1 MDKARTLVF
10 LGAGHIASTLIEGII
25 KQGYSR
31 DHIIISRRNK
41 QELERQAYKWQV
53 QPAKNNLLA
62 VRQGEIILLC
72 VQPKQ
77 VKDLLVEVQ
86 SELDGKR
93 HLVISLVAGLHMNV
107 LQSVLSVP
115 IIRFMPNIASRIGN
129 GVTAMLSSAD
139 VHPQDLDTAKNLAS
153 SLGVVVHAAD
163 DKQMDSYTALCGSGL
178 AYVFYFFASL
188 AKSGELL
195 GLKPEESS
203 MAAFHTTQGAVRL
216 IEEEKKHPNSYLRE
230 IQVPRGT
237 TEAAMKVLMAGD
249 FEQALIGACKAAKK
263 RSEALGK
270 EMATSLQS
278 LSL

>member
-1 MDKARTLVF
+1 MNKPKTLVF

-41 QELERQAYKWQV
+41 PELERQAYKWQV
-53 QPAKNNLLA
+53 RPAANNLAA
-62 VRQGEIILLC
+62 VQQGDIILLC

-77 VKDLLVEVQ
+77 VKDLLAEVQ
-86 SELDGKR
+86 SELDTRR
-93 HLVISLVAGLHMNV
+93 HLVISLVAGLHMKV
-107 LQSVLSVP
+107 LQSALSVP
-115 IIRFMPNIASRIGN
+115 IIRFMPNIAGRIGN
-129 GVTAMLSSAD
+129 GVTAMLSSTD
-139 VHPQDLDTAKNLAS
+139 VHPQDLDAAKSLAS

-163 DKQMDSYTALCGSGL
+163 DEQMDTYTSLCGSGL

-203 MAAFHTTQGAVRL
+203 VAAFHTVQGAVRL
-216 IEEEKKHPNSYLRE
+216 IEQEKRQPNSYLAE
-230 IQVPRGT
+230 IQVPHGT
-237 TEAAMKVLMAGD
+237 TEAAMKVLTAGG
-249 FEQALIGACKAAKK
+249 FEQALIAAAKAAKE
-263 RSEALGK
+263 RSKELGK
-270 EMATSLQS
+270 EMTSSLES